1 VDLSIIIPAFNER
14 DSLAT
19 LLSRIKKAVAPLKMT
34 MEVIIVDDG
43 STDGTVEELKK
54 LKQKYSFLKAIIFRK
69 NFGKSAALSEGFKY
83 ATGSISVTMDADLQD
98 DPAEIPK
105 LLNKLNEGYDLVS
118 GWKKKRFDPITKKL
132 SSRFFNFVTSK
143 LTGIQIHDF
152 NCGLKAYR
160 SEVIKTIKV
169 YGEMHRF
176 LPVFANWQGFRVGE
190 IVVQHHRREH
200 GKSKF
205 GIRRFFNGFMDLITV
220 LFLTRYK
227 TSPLHIFGMMGTLTF
242 LIGFGI
248 EAVLTFQKIFMNIDI
263 RNRPIFFLGIL
274 LIIVGVQ
281 FIVLGLLG
289 ELQTADYA
297 EKVEYSYKEII
308 E

>member
-1 VDLSIIIPAFNER
+1 VDLSIIVPAFNER
-14 DSLAT
+14 DSLAK
-19 LLSRIKKAVAPLKMT
+19 LLSGIKKVVTPLNMT
-34 MEVIIVDDG
+34 VEVIVVDDG
-43 STDGTVEELKK
+43 STDGTAEELRK

-69 NFGKSAALSEGFKY
+69 NFGKSAALSEGFKN
-83 ATGSISVTMDADLQD
+83 AKGIISITMDADLQD
-98 DPAEIPK
+98 DPAEIPNLIK
-105 LLNKLNEGYDLVS
+105 KLNEGYDLVS
-118 GWKKKRFDPITKKL
+118 GWKKKRFDPLTKRI

-143 LTGIQIHDF
+143 FTGIQIHDF

-160 SEVIKTIKV
+160 SEVIKTINV

-176 LPVFANWQGFRVGE
+176 LPVFAHWQGFKVGE
-190 IVVQHHRREH
+190 IIVQHHRREH

-227 TSPLHIFGMMGTLTF
+227 TSPLHIFGMMGMLSF
-242 LIGFGI
+242 LLGFII
-248 EAVLTFQKIFMNIDI
+248 EAVLTFQKIFMNINI
-263 RNRPIFFLGIL
+263 RNRPLFFLGIL